1 MSEMP
6 REVLEVTFPGSGE
19 NVEKL
24 IKNQRESY
32 FVDAQPQQQQ
42 KEESKERK
50 GPLSSILNAFY

>member
-6 REVLEVTFPGSGE
+6 REVLEVTFSGSVE

-32 FVDAQPQQQQ
+32 FVDA
-42 KEESKERK
+42 
-50 GPLSSILNAFY
+50 